1 MLSGIKNEIKG
12 LNPNKAATYNNIVP
26 NIMRSSAKVTAN
38 TLQLLVNNAISNG
51 KFPENL
57 KLADVTPIF
66 KKKDP
71 LDKTNYRLFSVL
83 PAVSNIFERLI
94 QKQINGHVKTN
105 YLLTYVDTE
114 RVSVRS
120 MLYCFV

>member
-1 MLSGIKNEIKG
+1 MLSGIQNEIKG

-83 PAVSNIFERLI
+83 PAVSNIFERSI

-105 YLLTYVDTE
+105 YLLIYVDTE

>member
-12 LNPNKAATYNNIVP
+12 LNPNKVATYNNIVP

-83 PAVSNIFERLI
+83 PAVSNIFERSI

-105 YLLTYVDTE
+105 YLLIYVDTE

>member
-1 MLSGIKNEIKG
+1 MLSGIQNEIKG

-83 PAVSNIFERLI
+83 PAVSNIFERSI

-105 YLLTYVDTE
+105 YLLIYVDTE

-120 MLYCFV
+120 MLYCLL

>member
-1 MLSGIKNEIKG
+1 MLSGIQNEIKG

-105 YLLTYVDTE
+105 YLLIYVDTE